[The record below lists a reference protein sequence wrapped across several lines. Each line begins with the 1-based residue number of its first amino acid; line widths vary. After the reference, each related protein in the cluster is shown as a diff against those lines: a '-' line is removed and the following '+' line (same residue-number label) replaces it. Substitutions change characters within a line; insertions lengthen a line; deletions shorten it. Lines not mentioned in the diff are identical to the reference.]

1 MDQADKENER
11 LRLQKSEAESLIA
24 QLEKQIV
31 RNKRD
36 MDDFRN
42 VIAELEINLSK
53 ARGDALDNNED
64 LNKKVSG
71 LNSEMNLLK
80 EMVRSSKV

>member
-1 MDQADKENER
+1 VDQAEKENDR
-11 LRLQKSEAESLIA
+11 LQLQKSEAESLIA

-36 MDDFRN
+36 MKDFRN

-64 LNKKVSG
+64 LHK
-71 LNSEMNLLK
+71 
-80 EMVRSSKV
+80 